1 MTVARDGIDLPGLDD
16 EMRTLISERVVEFE
30 ANHEDDLKRDGPGW
44 VPRIGSID
52 YIIAG
57 AISLILTI
65 WLIAA
70 LV

>member
-1 MTVARDGIDLPGLDD
+1 MAVAGGGIDLPGLDD

-30 ANHEDDLKRDGPGW
+30 ANHQDDLKRDGPGW
-44 VPRIGSID
+44 VPRIEAID

-57 AISLILTI
+57 AVNLILTI